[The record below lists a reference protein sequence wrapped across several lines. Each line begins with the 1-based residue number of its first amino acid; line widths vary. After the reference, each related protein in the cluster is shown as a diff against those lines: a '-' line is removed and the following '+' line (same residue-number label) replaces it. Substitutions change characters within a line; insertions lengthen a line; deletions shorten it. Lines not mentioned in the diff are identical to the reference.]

1 MPDEPRYAIGDL
13 ADLGAV
19 SRRTVRY
26 YVQEGLL
33 PTPFGVGRGNHYG
46 REHLDQLLRVKAL
59 QEAGHTLDEIRR
71 ALNGEEGASVD
82 ALRSAPMSTDTPF
95 AREVWRRLTL
105 APGVELHVAG
115 GVGLPSPGKLA
126 ELVNWCRQN
135 FPGGDSGHVG
145 SDHSSDPGL
154 APVRPRSDPD

>member
-1 MPDEPRYAIGDL
+1 VPNEPRYAIGDL
-13 ADLGAV
+13 ADLGGV

-33 PTPFGVGRGNHYG
+33 PTPFGIGRGNHYG
-46 REHLDQLLRVKAL
+46 PEHLDQLLRVRSL

-71 ALNGEEGASVD
+71 ALNGEDRVHVQ
-82 ALRSAPMSTDTPF
+82 ALRAAPFSEQGLP

-126 ELVNWCRQN
+126 ELVSWCRQN
-135 FPGGDSGHVG
+135 FPGGDSGHVE

-154 APVRPRSDPD
+154 APVRPPSDPD